1 MRIAIIGC
9 NGMLG
14 HKLFTYLQEDSS
26 LKVFGICNKRSTKLK
41 KYNKSIIDGINFLDY
56 ENLLLSISNI
66 NPELIINCAG
76 IIKQK
81 NQNVT
86 AIDEIK
92 INSLLPH
99 IIADFCEK
107 NSKRLIHFST
117 DHNYNSS
124 TLNLFVSYNK
134 EYVATVYK
142 FQSVTMF

>member
-99 IIADFCEK
+99 IIADFVK
-107 NSKRLIHFST
+107 KILK
-117 DHNYNSS
+117 D
-124 TLNLFVSYNK
+124 
-134 EYVATVYK
+134 
-142 FQSVTMF
+142 